1 MRSTLHDVRW
11 EHSCPSEN
19 PRPPR
24 HKNDHALCSLGSR
37 SP

>member
-1 MRSTLHDVRW
+1 MRCSLYDVRW
-11 EHSCPSEN
+11 KHPRLAEN
-19 PRPPR
+19 PRSSR